1 MPEDNIT
8 NGGIFLPTGWHQTT
22 FDLSKLR
29 DGFFEWRDVLLV
41 GLLTWLEFHKR
52 ASTWV
57 HFKSAPLGTKK
68 QKPSS
73 QFTSTCVSLSQTCHN
88 WDLLWL
94 QNSNL
99 KNQQIWHKLSQEV
112 RNTHT
117 LEMLLFL
124 PHLRRSLPDQY
135 LLMFPVVHVW
145 KGACKHIKI
154 IAHLINKQLPSTAAN
169 VHLHYRQLTLRLC
182 G

>member
-117 LEMLLFL
+117 FGNVAVPASSPQISAWSVLAYV
-124 PHLRRSLPDQY
+124 PRSSYVKRSLQTYQNHCTFD
-135 LLMFPVVHVW
+135 
-145 KGACKHIKI
+145 
-154 IAHLINKQLPSTAAN
+154 
-169 VHLHYRQLTLRLC
+169 
-182 G
+182 